1 LIFFPSLADR
11 VVDVLDGLP
20 KWETVLEGN
29 IIPEK
34 SPENKKLPVQEVGI
48 AHKIKD
54 EHKSSDSDSSRAL
67 SWSKETGRVRKD
79 VLPLSP
85 VRPVEPKVYHFPE
98 SDPPVN
104 IHTMI
109 SPESVQARVEKKY
122 YPSPGVYVAPSKVY
136 TNSNNSSII

>member
-1 LIFFPSLADR
+1 M
-11 VVDVLDGLP
+11 
-20 KWETVLEGN
+20 
-29 IIPEK
+29 
-34 SPENKKLPVQEVGI
+34 PVQEVGI

-54 EHKSSDSDSSRAL
+54 EHKSRDSESDSSDNSDSSKAL

-104 IHTMI
+104 IHTII

-122 YPSPGVYVAPSKVY
+122 YPSPGVYVAPSKVN
-136 TNSNNSSII
+136 TNSNYSSIIYI